1 MYTIPTQVTSL
12 SFDIWKTLLGG
23 NKAFTRMRLRLI
35 FEELDLPDVDI
46 EHVVEAYKRADK
58 FFNNEAEHTMTDY
71 GMGERLQ
78 MMFATLGI
86 DRPIPDVSTIAAIQA
101 KIGVLRCQPEYLPPL
116 LESDLLQT
124 LGKLKDQGL
133 VLGLLSN
140 TGMDD
145 IQVMEPVL
153 KKLGIWDLFQ
163 VRIFS
168 SEDGR
173 AKPNPSLFLRMAREL
188 KAAPHQVLHIGD
200 NTNADYRAIKAGL
213 HAVVYAP
220 EGSSY
225 PHITSMS
232 QLLKKELTR

>member
-1 MYTIPTQVTSL
+1 MYTIPKQVTAL

-23 NKAFTRMRLRLI
+23 NKAFTNVRLRLI
-35 FEELDLPDVDI
+35 FDELDLPGVDI
-46 EHVVEAYKRADK
+46 EQVHAAYKRADK
-58 FFNNEAEHTMTDY
+58 FFNDEAEHTMTDY

-86 DRPIPDVSTIAAIQA
+86 DQSVPDARAIAAIQA
-101 KIGVLRCQPEYLPPL
+101 KVGKLRCQPEYLPPL
-116 LESDLLQT
+116 LEPDLPDTLQ
-124 LGKLKDQGL
+124 KLKDQGL

-145 IQVMEPVL
+145 VQVMEPVL
-153 KKLGIWDLFQ
+153 KKVGIWDYFQ

-173 AKPNPSLFLRMAREL
+173 AKPNPDLFRRMAREL
-188 KAAPHQVLHIGD
+188 KAAPHEVLHIGD
-200 NTNADYRAIKAGL
+200 NTNADFRAIKAGL

-220 EGSSY
+220 DGSSY
-225 PHITSMS
+225 PHITSMT
-232 QLLKKELTR
+232 QLVTQPVG